1 MNYLIYSEKRMYS
14 TAIKMLLDEL
24 KKTNTILES
33 FADLKDE
40 LTPKKGTI
48 IILGPHSEKDPYEM
62 CQEISR
68 TYPFT
73 AVLLLLQENE
83 IDYKKGMF
91 AGAVDVLNIDSD
103 EEDIIDSLHKVEEV
117 IQLKIKG
124 EKEARGI
131 VTEAK
136 VVTVCST
143 KGGVGKTT
151 ISVNL
156 AAAFKKQNLRVAVL
170 DLDLQFGD
178 VSLMFDLQPT
188 KTIYDWMKQ
197 SYENGDKSYEKFLLK
212 HKSGIHILAAPTLP
226 EFAELVKGEHIS
238 YLIEAMKNDYDI
250 IVIDTPPSFVET
262 SLVALENSDLI
273 LLIASMDLPALKNG
287 KLAIETLELLGLSSK
302 IHVILNREGTTNGMS
317 KEMVENVLGRSIEGT
332 IPSDYFTVIESI
344 NKGESFVIGE
354 SRTPVA
360 KAMMNLSEQ
369 LLNLT
374 PPDDLSRKKEKK
386 RKSFNLFNFNKK

>member
-1 MNYLIYSEKRMYS
+1 MNHLIFSEELMYS

-24 KKTNTILES
+24 KKPSRILES
-33 FADLKDE
+33 FHDLKEE
-40 LTPKKGTI
+40 LAPKKGTI
-48 IILGPHSEKDPYEM
+48 VLLGPNSEKNPYEI

-68 TYPFT
+68 TYSFT
-73 AVLLLLQENE
+73 VVLLLLHEKD

-91 AGAVDVLNIDSD
+91 AGAVDVLNIESD
-103 EEDIIDSLHKVEEV
+103 ESEIIESIHKVEEV
-117 IQLKIKG
+117 IQLKLKAD
-124 EKEARGI
+124 KEARGI

-156 AAAFKKQNLRVAVL
+156 AAAFKKQNLSVAVL

-197 SYENGDKSYEKFLLK
+197 SYENGDKSYDKFLLK
-212 HKSGIHILAAPTLP
+212 HKTGIQILAAPTLP

-238 YLIEAMKNDYDI
+238 YLIEAMKKDFDV
-250 IVIDTPPSFVET
+250 IVIDTPPSFVEA

-287 KLAIETLELLGLSSK
+287 KLAVETLELLGLSNK
-302 IHVILNREGTTNGMS
+302 IHVILNRDGTTQGMS
-317 KEMVENVLGRSIEGT
+317 KELVENVLGRKIEGT
-332 IPSDYFTVIESI
+332 IPSDYYTVIESI
-344 NKGESFVIGE
+344 NKGESFVTGD
-354 SRTPVA
+354 SRTAVA
-360 KAMMNLSEQ
+360 KAMMSLSEQ
-369 LLNLT
+369 LLNLA
-374 PPDDLSRKKEKK
+374 PPDELTRKKEKK
-386 RKSFNLFNFNKK
+386 RKSFNFLNRRR